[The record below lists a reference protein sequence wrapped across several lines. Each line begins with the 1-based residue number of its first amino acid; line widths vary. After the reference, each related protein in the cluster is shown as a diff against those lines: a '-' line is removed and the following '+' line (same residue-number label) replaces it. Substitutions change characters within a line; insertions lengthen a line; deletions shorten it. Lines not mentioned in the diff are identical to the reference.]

1 MVEYQ
6 TVTLVVVGSSPIT
19 HPLFWNYI
27 TSNLVNYK
35 EISFNKIKNK
45 NNVFEKKIKILFKYS
60 DDNNPHICNIIE
72 NFLKNLNNR
81 IYSTKTKINY
91 NNILTFKNL
100 KKKKFKNKLIDLIII
115 MKKKQT
121 YINICIDKKKIIHN
135 TNGIILK
142 KNGILEKSRK
152 KEYKTSL
159 LNLKI
164 SLNFLKNL
172 NFKENLTI
180 NLKKIKPFLNKINKI
195 LKNEFSNKNVTYI
208 LTPEIPFNKKNFKK
222 VKSIK
227 RRLRKRFKLL
237 DV

>member
-1 MVEYQ
+1 
-6 TVTLVVVGSSPIT
+6 
-19 HPLFWNYI
+19 
-27 TSNLVNYK
+27 
-35 EISFNKIKNK
+35 
-45 NNVFEKKIKILFKYS
+45 
-60 DDNNPHICNIIE
+60 
-72 NFLKNLNNR
+72 
-81 IYSTKTKINY
+81 
-91 NNILTFKNL
+91 
-100 KKKKFKNKLIDLIII
+100 